1 MAWLTRHG
9 DGVRAAL
16 KVTPRAATS
25 GVRGIEVDDAGQA
38 YLAVRVNAPPEAG
51 KANAALIRLLARRW
65 RVPQRDLEVISGTSG
80 RRYILGG
87 ETMSYLDAWRLFADV
102 TGARRP
108 VARIGPII
116 TRLAGWTGDLWG
128 KLSGHEP
135 EANSAALALAR
146 LPKHYTSDRARR
158 ELGYE
163 PGPFR
168 QAVEDAWAWFLAHGY
183 K

>member
-80 RRYILGG
+80 RRKVLQIRGAP
-87 ETMSYLDAWRLFADV
+87 DALIARLEAIE
-102 TGARRP
+102 GAREQR
-108 VARIGPII
+108 VG
-116 TRLAGWTGDLWG
+116 
-128 KLSGHEP
+128 
-135 EANSAALALAR
+135 EA
-146 LPKHYTSDRARR
+146 
-158 ELGYE
+158 
-163 PGPFR
+163 
-168 QAVEDAWAWFLAHGY
+168 
-183 K
+183 